1 MFVFGY
7 LRASTSE
14 QDASRAKNALKAFA
28 NQNGH
33 RIAGWYI
40 DNVSGTTM
48 NRPELIR
55 LLGDAE
61 PGDVI
66 LIEQVDRLT
75 RLDDAGWETL
85 RKQIT
90 DKQLAIVSLDL
101 PTSHLALSSTV
112 SDDFT
117 RSMLKAVNGMMLD
130 MLAAIARKDY
140 EDRRRRQKEGV
151 EKARQEGKYAG
162 RQPDM
167 AKHELITTLRLH
179 NGKSINETARLAGVS
194 RMTVIRVCKT
204 NKGCLESQSES
215 DVALILK

>member
-14 QDASRAKNALKAFA
+14 QNASRAKNALKAFA

-140 EDRRRRQKEGV
+140 EDRRRRQSEGIS
-151 EKARQEGKYAG
+151 KAKAEGKYRG
-162 RQPDM
+162 RVADVQ
-167 AKHELITTLRLH
+167 KHELIRTLRLA
-179 NGKSINETARLAGVS
+179 NGKSLRETARLAGVS
-194 RMTVIRVCKT
+194 KMTVIRVCSSTDK
-204 NKGCLESQSES
+204 
-215 DVALILK
+215 

>member
-1 MFVFGY
+1 MFVYGY

-28 NQNGH
+28 NQHSH

-140 EDRRRRQKEGV
+140 EDRRRRQSEGII
-151 EKARQEGKYAG
+151 KAKAEGKYRG
-162 RQPDM
+162 RVADVQ
-167 AKHELITTLRLH
+167 KHELIRTLRLA
-179 NGKSINETARLAGVS
+179 NGKSLRETARLAGVS
-194 RMTVIRVCKT
+194 KMTVIRVCSSTDK
-204 NKGCLESQSES
+204 
-215 DVALILK
+215 